1 MLQLF
6 CEELSVALA
15 IFDLDNTL
23 LGGDSDHAW
32 GQFLVDRQLADAET
46 YRKANDYFYEQYQN
60 GTLNIDEFLEFS
72 LKPLTQ
78 YSMDELAAFHED
90 FMESCIVPMML
101 PKAEALLNEHRAKG
115 DYLLIITATNG
126 FITRPIGKRLGVD
139 DILATDPEILNG
151 AYTGKYVGTPTFQLG
166 KVTRLNEWLQDHPF
180 DLSEAYFY
188 SDSINDLPLLE
199 KVGNPVAVDADP
211 RLTELARARQWK
223 EISLR

>member
-90 FMESCIVPMML
+90 FMESCIAPMML

>member
-46 YRKANDYFYEQYQN
+46 YRKANDFFYEQYQN

-90 FMESCIVPMML
+90 FMESCIAPMMH

>member
-151 AYTGKYVGTPTFQLG
+151 AYTGKYVGTPTFQSG